1 MRWALHVAC
10 IGGGGDRRGVY
21 RGLVKEPEEK
31 DHLEDS
37 GIDGRIILS

>member
-1 MRWALHVAC
+1 MNVAC
-10 IGGGGDRRGVY
+10 IGGGQERCIQGC
-21 RGLVKEPEEK
+21 LVNKPEEK